1 MISNNIEELNLPGA
15 VVSDGSSARTR
26 LLPRADGGGLS
37 IGDTV
42 IEAGHVLELWD
53 PADIESCHCVEG
65 TAEIENGES
74 ATIEAL
80 RPGMV
85 LSIRNGGPMRIRAL
99 QRLRLIFTFAG
110 DRPRATGDWHDS

>member
-1 MISNNIEELNLPGA
+1 MVSDSIGRLNLPGA
-15 VVSDGSSARTR
+15 VVSDGSSTRTR

-53 PADIESCHCVEG
+53 PAEIESCHCVEG
-65 TAEIENGES
+65 AAEIEDCES
-74 ATIEAL
+74 AAIEAL

-85 LSIRNGGPMRIRAL
+85 VSIRDGGPLRIRAL
-99 QRLRLIFTFAG
+99 QRLRLIFTFVG
-110 DRPRATGDWHDS
+110 DRQRI